1 MIIYKK
7 YFFLRSSSQNK
18 MMLASRARWT
28 FIFKDGADA
37 VRRKST
43 NSEEGRGV
51 LEICK
56 HLRSHH
62 WCTVSRQAIHWF
74 LRHGSLVRRRKL
86 VTSSAR
92 KILAIHRRFIKMWL
106 TQNNELT
113 ACDSQRKLK
122 DLFRLSVSLSCVRKV
137 RRELG
142 WSSNT
147 GKYSQQI
154 SHKKKNVKKNN
165 NKKLYKIHL
174 IKSKHIM

>member
-1 MIIYKK
+1 MIIFKCK

-37 VRRKST
+37 VRREST
-43 NSEEGRGV
+43 NSEVSWRGTWS
-51 LEICK
+51 IRN
-56 HLRSHH
+56 HG
-62 WCTVSRQAIHWF
+62 CTVSRQAIHWF

-86 VTSSAR
+86 VTNSAR
-92 KILAIHRRFIKMWL
+92 KILAIHRRFIHMWL

-142 WSSNT
+142 WNSNT
-147 GKYSQQI
+147 RKYCQQI
-154 SHKKKNVKKNN
+154 SHK
-165 NKKLYKIHL
+165 NKKEV
-174 IKSKHIM
+174 